1 MTDVLKRLYEK
12 SVNYISPKMTKM
24 GSITGHQIHYNGVGV
39 VRGQRRIL
47 SKN

>member
-12 SVNYISPKMTKM
+12 NVNYICPKMTKM
-24 GSITGHQIHYNGVGV
+24 GSITGHQIHHYGVGV
-39 VRGQRRIL
+39 LRGQRHIS